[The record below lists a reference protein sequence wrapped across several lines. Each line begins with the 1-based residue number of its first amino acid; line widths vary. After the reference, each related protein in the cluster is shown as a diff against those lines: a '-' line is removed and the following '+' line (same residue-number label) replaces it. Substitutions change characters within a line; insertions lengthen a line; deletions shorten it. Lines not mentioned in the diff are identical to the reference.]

1 MGTLNSDPFG
11 EERELYNFITQK
23 TRYLI
28 LQYILAHPEN
38 LPTLRELSHVIPRG
52 QSTIRE
58 HLDALIEEGLV
69 DEYELDKRPERD
81 LPKTFFG
88 LTEHGIDALGDV
100 GMLQAMPALQVM
112 YERVE
117 KPPLIERYETAPRPE
132 RMSPEELRD
141 ELERAAAAFDAEDL
155 SGDAESETDRIAG
168 AAKLLQTQE

>member
-1 MGTLNSDPFG
+1 MGALNSDPFG
-11 EERELYNFITQK
+11 EERELYNFITQE

-58 HLDALIEEGLV
+58 HLDTLIERGLV
-69 DEYELDKRPERD
+69 DEYKLDERPERD

-88 LTEHGIDALGDV
+88 LTEHGIDALDDV
-100 GMLQAMPALQVM
+100 GMLRAMPALQVM
-112 YERVE
+112 YEQLE

-132 RMSPEELRD
+132 RMSHNKLRAKV
-141 ELERAAAAFDAEDL
+141 ERAAAAFDEDDL
-155 SGDAESETDRIAG
+155 PDDAKIKTDRMAG